1 MKEKEEYINGYLVV
15 RKNIKNINIR
25 INKSGELKISA
36 PLRLNSRIIEQFL
49 ISKESWMTEAIE
61 NRKQI
66 LENKKENLYIDG
78 EVHKIIGKD
87 FFLKVIESKID
98 KIEIDGENLYLY
110 TKKNTKE
117 YKEKLINKW
126 YKEKA
131 NIIFSDII
139 DKWLKIL
146 NEKINHLSIK
156 KMTTRWGSCNHKKKY
171 INLNVELVKR
181 SVFEIEYVVLH
192 ELSHLKHPHHGKS
205 FYEYVGSYM
214 SNYKEAEKLLKLK
227 TL

>member
-117 YKEKLINKW
+117 YKEKVNIRPYLYAIILAILIALIV
-126 YKEKA
+126 YF
-131 NIIFSDII
+131 IFS
-139 DKWLKIL
+139 IL
-146 NEKINHLSIK
+146 NRKPVHNQVLSK
-156 KMTTRWGSCNHKKKY
+156 
-171 INLNVELVKR
+171 
-181 SVFEIEYVVLH
+181 FEREVH
-192 ELSHLKHPHHGKS
+192 
-205 FYEYVGSYM
+205 YEFTY
-214 SNYKEAEKLLKLK
+214 
-227 TL
+227 